1 MQISCIIEFCTAHNV
16 RAMNS
21 YRIIPEE
28 NGFQIEETFPDGR
41 RGFIGG
47 FSTEAEAQAWLDS
60 YLRMRGL
67 NRGPL
72 GEPGAPET

>member
-1 MQISCIIEFCTAHNV
+1 MQISCIIECCTAHNMC
-16 RAMNS
+16 RMNN
-21 YRIIPEE
+21 YRIIAEG
-28 NGFQIEETFPDGR
+28 NGFQIEETYPDGR

-47 FSTEAEAQAWLDS
+47 FSTEAEAQVWLDN

-72 GEPGAPET
+72 GKSGDPET

>member
-1 MQISCIIEFCTAHNV
+1 MQISCIIECCTANNI
-16 RAMNS
+16 RAMNT
-21 YRIIPEE
+21 YRIIPEG
-28 NGFQIEETFPDGR
+28 NGCQIEETYPDGR

-47 FSTEAEAQAWLDS
+47 FSTEAEAQAWLEN

-72 GEPGAPET
+72 GKSGDPET